1 MACRSRNSFG
11 VVGDILERDSPHNHS
26 PRLRAPT
33 MAVERTATQLPGR
46 AREERLTISAG
57 CVRHLQLEPEQKQ
70 HAHRA
75 GHESAPAP
83 PLSSPARLIIS
94 LIALALPPP
103 CHCARAADVCTSL
116 GVGASARRIHH
127 AVANAHRV
135 EARGG
140 RVTSRRAPF
149 RGRAEAGSGSWKLEL
164 EVEAGSGSW
173 KLEAEAGSILRK

>member
-11 VVGDILERDSPHNHS
+11 VVGGILERDSPHNHS

-75 GHESAPAP
+75 GRESAPAP
-83 PLSSPARLIIS
+83 PLSSPARLVIS

-116 GVGASARRIHH
+116 GVGASARRIHRSFAH
-127 AVANAHRV
+127 CHRV
-135 EARGG
+135 EAWGATRHHRERHFASA
-140 RVTSRRAPF
+140 RVR
-149 RGRAEAGSGSWKLEL
+149 GSWKLE
-164 EVEAGSGSW
+164 VGS
-173 KLEAEAGSILRK
+173 